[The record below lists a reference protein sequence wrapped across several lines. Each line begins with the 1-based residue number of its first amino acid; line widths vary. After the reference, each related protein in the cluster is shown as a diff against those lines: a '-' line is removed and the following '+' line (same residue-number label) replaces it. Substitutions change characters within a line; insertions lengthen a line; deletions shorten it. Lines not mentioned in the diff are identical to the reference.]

1 MLIGESCGRDE
12 SGDRLW
18 LQAWRQQLLRPG
30 TCSRTWLAFGYVL
43 IRPSRGHKH
52 MQQVLSECTQ
62 RPKGQLCAPS
72 VSKRIRI
79 SGGAGSCLGSGAS
92 PWVIRR
98 GCQGRVR
105 RGGGGWG
112 VRGVEENELLL
123 PLPTPPPPLLLSHST
138 QTHPPPPHLEKL
150 KLLYRRVSKIIFTL
164 LHEISTLLCDS
175 ESLRIRWLCKK
186 LHVVTGSIFTRPFHV
201 ISW

>member
-1 MLIGESCGRDE
+1 MFIGESCGRDE
-12 SGDRLW
+12 SDDRLW

-105 RGGGGWG
+105 RSGGGW
-112 VRGVEENELLL
+112 EERAS
-123 PLPTPPPPLLLSHST
+123 PTSAPPVPAPAALTFDPNS
-138 QTHPPPPHLEKL
+138 PPPHREKL

-175 ESLRIRWLCKK
+175 ESLRIR
-186 LHVVTGSIFTRPFHV
+186 
-201 ISW
+201 